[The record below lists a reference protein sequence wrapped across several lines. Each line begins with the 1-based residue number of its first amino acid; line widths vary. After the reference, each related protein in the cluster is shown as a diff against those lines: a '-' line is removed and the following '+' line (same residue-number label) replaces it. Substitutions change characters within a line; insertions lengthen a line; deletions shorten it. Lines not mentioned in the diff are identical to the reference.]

1 MMNVLNFTTYALAAC
16 VASFCMIEVVCTAA
30 IIKGIT
36 DVSDKRSEER
46 RAEYRAKAY
55 KAKRDNARI
64 NRNRIAVWECVKK

>member
-1 MMNVLNFTTYALAAC
+1 MMNVLNITDLALVSCTAAC
-16 VASFCMIEVVCTAA
+16 IMIEVVCTAA

-46 RAEYRAKAY
+46 RAAYRAKAY

-64 NRNRIAVWECVKK
+64 NRNRAIIWERIAK

>member
-1 MMNVLNFTTYALAAC
+1 MNVPNFTTYALIAC
-16 VASFCMIEVVCTAA
+16 VVSFCMIEVVCAAA
-30 IIKGIT
+30 IIKGIK

-64 NRNRIAVWECVKK
+64 NRNRAVIWERIAK

>member
-1 MMNVLNFTTYALAAC
+1 MMNVMNFTEYALVSCVAAC
-16 VASFCMIEVVCTAA
+16 IMIEVVCTAA
-30 IIKGIT
+30 IIKGIK

-55 KAKRDNARI
+55 KAKRDNALI

>member
-1 MMNVLNFTTYALAAC
+1 MMNVLNFTNYALVSCVAAC
-16 VASFCMIEVVCTAA
+16 CMIEVVCAAA

-55 KAKRDNARI
+55 KAKRDNACI
-64 NRNRIAVWECVKK
+64 NRNRAVIWERIAK